1 MVSASTRC
9 WIRPCR
15 MGHLGSSMALALN
28 QAIFKAT
35 SPLSRATCGKRLEIF
50 SEHLARRAKKVQHG
64 RESPAWTTLPKLLR
78 PSKGITCRG
87 LAQIWKRGEQ
97 RDDFRK
103 MPMIG
108 NILIPLSHNF

>member
-1 MVSASTRC
+1 
-9 WIRPCR
+9 